1 MKNFENKLALIT
13 GGSSGIGLALAKMLS
28 SRGANVYLLAR
39 RPDVLHSALIEVE
52 NAACSTNQ
60 HFGTLTVDVADL
72 EQVNEEMAAFVEQTG
87 VPDLLINSAGV
98 TQPGQFEEQDPTLFR
113 WIMDINILGMMYISR
128 ALLPGMLERRSGVIV
143 NISSLAGF
151 LGAYGYVAY
160 GASKFAVRGFSDALR
175 AEMKPRGIQVSVVFP
190 PDTQTPQLEGEAP
203 YKPAVTQ
210 ALSDNAGVLS
220 AESVAETIL
229 KGISRRKY
237 IIIPGFESKLFYF
250 INSLPGNLAYPI
262 MDIMIAQAL
271 RKLEK
276 QQK

>member
-52 NAACSTNQ
+52 NAARSADQ
-60 HFGTLTVDVADL
+60 HFGTLAVDVADL
-72 EQVNEEMAAFVEQTG
+72 EQINEEMAVFVEQTG

-113 WIMDINILGMMYISR
+113 WIMDINILGMMYITR

-276 QQK
+276 

>member
-39 RPDVLHSALIEVE
+39 RPDVLHSALIKVKS
-52 NAACSTNQ
+52 AARSIDQ
-60 HFGTLTVDVADL
+60 HFGTLAVDVADL
-72 EQVNEEMAAFVEQTG
+72 EQVNEEIAAFVEQTG

-113 WIMDINILGMMYISR
+113 WIMDINILGMMYITR

-143 NISSLAGF
+143 NISSLVGF